1 MPEWLIFL
9 LSGMA
14 GGLLRA
20 LVGLVKS
27 QSFQQKNWKYQPFYF
42 WVTVFTAAVLGM
54 ISGILVE
61 TSWKLAFLAG
71 YAGSDFLESMY
82 KLSFARWIK

>member
-1 MPEWLIFL
+1 MPEWTIFL

-27 QSFQQKNWKYQPFYF
+27 QSFQQKKWEYKPFYF

-82 KLSFARWIK
+82 KLSFAKWIK

>member
-1 MPEWLIFL
+1 
-9 LSGMA
+9 MA

-27 QSFQQKNWKYQPFYF
+27 QLFQDKKWEYKPFYF
-42 WVTVFTAAVLGM
+42 WVTVFTAALIGM

-82 KLSFARWIK
+82 KLSFAKWIK

>member
-9 LSGMA
+9 FSGMG

-27 QSFQQKNWKYQPFYF
+27 QSFQQKNWEYKPFYF
-42 WVTVFTAAVLGM
+42 WTTVFTATVIGM
-54 ISGILVE
+54 ISGLLVE

-71 YAGSDFLESMY
+71 YAGSDFLESIY
-82 KLSFARWIK
+82 KLSFARFVK

>member
-1 MPEWLIFL
+1 
-9 LSGMA
+9 MA
-14 GGLLRA
+14 DWKIYLFAGLCGGLLRA

-27 QSFQQKNWKYQPFYF
+27 QSFQQKTWEFKPFYF

-54 ISGILVE
+54 ISGLLVE

-71 YAGSDFLESMY
+71 YAGSDFLESIY
-82 KLSFARWIK
+82 KLSFARFIK

>member
-1 MPEWLIFL
+1 MPDWTIFL

-27 QSFQQKNWKYQPFYF
+27 QSFQQKNWEYKPFYF
-42 WVTVFTAAVLGM
+42 WITVFTAALLGM

-61 TSWKLAFLAG
+61 TSLKLAFLAG

-82 KLSFARWIK
+82 KLSFAKWIK